1 MQQYRLA
8 SEVLADSPTEICGL
22 HKDVFK
28 SVILGWLKERSYQP
42 FGEEAF
48 EDLWLLLDT
57 TNRKVNKRKRGRPKK
72 VNNRVLSRKAIEEIR
87 GIFEETESK
96 DLPES
101 GADRQL
107 DKSTENSRVYV
118 KLEIERLFKLSEKK
132 CTKVFF
138 AMVLES
144 LKDKINVDIS
154 DEEFCLSFGLN
165 RKTISK
171 YKDSR
176 SFPVD
181 DNVKLKSLHDS
192 ITERLRTIT
201 IEFDSVSK
209 D

>member
-1 MQQYRLA
+1 MQQSRLA

-22 HKDVFK
+22 HKDVFR
-28 SVILGWLKERSYQP
+28 SVILGWLKERSDQP

-72 VNNRVLSRKAIEEIR
+72 VNNRVLSRKTIEEIR
-87 GIFEETESK
+87 GIFEETESM

-101 GADRQL
+101 GADRQR
-107 DKSTENSRVYV
+107 DKSTENSRVCV
-118 KLEIERLFKLSEKK
+118 KLEIESLFKLSEKK

-171 YKDSR
+171 YKGNYSAPLLKISR
-176 SFPVD
+176 
-181 DNVKLKSLHDS
+181 
-192 ITERLRTIT
+192 
-201 IEFDSVSK
+201 
-209 D
+209 